1 MCWPSAARTWCLPH
15 RQDRLESLANQL
27 RSAHRIEVAVV
38 PADLSQPFG
47 SQHLFDAVQ
56 AAGLQIDILINNAG
70 FGYFSPFLDQSFEQI
85 GDMIAVNVSAVT
97 TLTRL
102 FASAMKEQGAGRI
115 LQVSSYAALQP
126 IPRYAVYSGAK
137 SYVIAFTQALRYE
150 LRKSGVTL
158 SVVAPGFM
166 DTKFHDVAHHEK
178 SKLMKLTTIS
188 SQMVARRAIAGMF
201 KGKLLI
207 TPGIVY
213 RVNNWLLP
221 FLPRRAASAI
231 SAAIVKT

>member
-1 MCWPSAARTWCLPH
+1 MDAAQQRALITGASSGLGQDFAH
-15 RQDRLESLANQL
+15 LLAQRGINLVLTARRQDRLEALANQL
-27 RSAHRIEVAVV
+27 PSAHRIEVAVV

-102 FASAMKEQGAGRI
+102 FASAMKEQGGGRI

-137 SYVIAFTQALRYE
+137 AYVIAFTQALRHE

-166 DTKFHDVAHHEK
+166 DTEFHDVAHHEK
-178 SKLMKLTTIS
+178 SRLMKLSTVS
-188 SQMVARRAIAGMF
+188 SQMVARGRSPACS
-201 KGKLLI
+201 
-207 TPGIVY
+207 
-213 RVNNWLLP
+213 RVSCSL
-221 FLPRRAASAI
+221 RRASFIA
-231 SAAIVKT
+231 